1 MAKGIDAAGSTS
13 SRQVEQPRSQEV
25 DGGGKQKEGVSEK
38 DNQQAQVDA
47 DPNVR
52 NARGESTV
60 DNGKKNQPV
69 NINPAPNQIRTYG
82 TVADAKRD
90 YEEQKGLSEKWPEP
104 ANTTFAN
111 LLKNDQA
118 TEEYKAE
125 MARQVALT
133 PAPKLNLTT
142 LSQLQD
148 PTQKDA
154 VVGALRS
161 AKDAGVLD
169 TRSVFAAN
177 APPKGDPTAV
187 GGLWNAA
194 THDAPGAAP
203 GAEAAE
209 TEEAEGSH
217 GVAETVASTGAGLAY
232 SLEKTMEKPL
242 SMLSGAD
249 KHLAEDAVRGLGAV
263 FEGVES
269 SMDFKEGM
277 ELMQQGRYGEG
288 VAKLAQAGAA
298 ATPAVISLMQNAGFI
313 RGMSLLTEKVPGGA
327 MGVGSFVGGLARMVY
342 GKDGNPPDA
351 TDRTAGILKM
361 GAGVLQAIPATTVP
375 GTLMSIGV
383 DIADETGVL
392 RTAVEK
398 TGEVLAPA
406 ASAISR
412 HQAEL
417 DQLQRDNPG
426 VFIMPVGGGA

>member
-1 MAKGIDAAGSTS
+1 MAKGIEGAGSPSTRS
-13 SRQVEQPRSQEV
+13 VEQPKEQEV
-25 DGGGKQKEGVSEK
+25 QKP
-38 DNQQAQVDA
+38 DQPQAPKEQNRVDQ

-60 DNGKKNQPV
+60 DGGKKNDPV
-69 NINPAPNQIRTYG
+69 NINPAQNQVRTYS
-82 TVADAKRD
+82 TPEDAQRD
-90 YEEQKGLSEKWPEP
+90 YKELRGLSDKYPE
-104 ANTTFAN
+104 AASSTFAN
-111 LLKNDQA
+111 LAKNEQA

-125 MARQVALT
+125 LARQVALN
-133 PAPKLNLTT
+133 PADKLNLTT

-148 PTQKDA
+148 PAQKEA

-161 AKDAGVLD
+161 ASKAKVLD
-169 TRSVFAAN
+169 SRAVFAAN

-194 THDAPGAAP
+194 THPAPGAAP
-203 GAEAAE
+203 EAAE
-209 TEEAEGSH
+209 AEEAEGNH
-217 GVAETVASTGAGLAY
+217 GVAETVASTGAGLAHA
-232 SLEKTMEKPL
+232 LEQSMVGPL
-242 SMLSGAD
+242 EHLSEADRMVAEGAI
-249 KHLAEDAVRGLGAV
+249 KSLGAV

-298 ATPAVISLMQNAGFI
+298 ATPAIISLMENGGFI
-313 RGMSLLTEKVPGGA
+313 RGMSMLTEKVPGGA
-327 MGVGSFVGGLARMVY
+327 MGAGTFIGGLARMLY
-342 GKDGNPPDA
+342 GKDGNPDA

-375 GTLMSIGV
+375 GTLMAIGV
-383 DIADETGVL
+383 DVADETGLL